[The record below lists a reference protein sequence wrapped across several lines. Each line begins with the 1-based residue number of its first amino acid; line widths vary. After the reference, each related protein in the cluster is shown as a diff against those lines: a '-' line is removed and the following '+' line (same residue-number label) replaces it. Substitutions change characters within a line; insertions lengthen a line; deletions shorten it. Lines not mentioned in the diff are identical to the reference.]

1 MSTEI
6 KVPDIGDFKNV
17 EIIEVL
23 VKEGEQI
30 NKNDPLITLESDK
43 SSVEVPSPLAGTISE
58 LKVKVGDKV
67 SQGDLLG
74 LINGEGKLVAENVSQ
89 EKILPETERII
100 NDAEE
105 STKKE
110 LKNIFQIQIPDI
122 GDFKSVEIIEIL
134 IKEGDHLKKGEPVI
148 TLESDKS
155 SMEIPSPISG
165 LIKEIKVKI
174 GDKVSEGSVIAT
186 AESQDKHSSNI
197 EKLEDTN
204 VKKIEDPIKRNTI
217 SRIKVENSKIYS
229 GNTNINDIDPQETNE
244 WIESLESVVK
254 RDGSERAHYL
264 LTQLIKEAYI
274 AGSNIPFTQKTPY
287 VNTIPTELEAK
298 SPGDQEIERKIRSL
312 IRWNAAA
319 TVVRANKISSE
330 LGGHIATFASAA
342 TLYDVGCNHFWRA
355 KTDDF
360 LGDMI
365 FYQGH
370 AAPGMYARSFLE
382 GRISKEQLANFRQ
395 EAKGNGLSSY
405 PHPWL
410 MPNYWQFPTVS
421 MGLGPIMAIYQARFM
436 KYLENRGLIQKQD
449 RKIWCFVG
457 DGETDEV
464 ETLGAIGLATREKLD
479 NLIFVINCNLQRLD
493 GPVRGNGK
501 IIQELEGTF
510 RGAGWNVIKVIW
522 GSYWDPLL
530 KADKSGL
537 LMKRMNEC
545 VDGEYQAM
553 KAKGGAYV
561 REKFFGKYPEL
572 SNLVSNM
579 SDSDIWRLNRGGHDP
594 NKVYAAYDA
603 AIKHKG
609 QPTVILT
616 KSIKGYGMGKS
627 GESINTTHQQKKLD
641 VNDMFYFRDRF
652 DIPLTDEQVEN
663 LEFYR
668 PDEKS
673 DEIQYLLE
681 RRRALGGPIPSRSS
695 KAAPVKIEESVFESS
710 YKSSGERK
718 ISTTMALVTIL
729 TKILRDKKTAAR
741 LVPIIP
747 DEARTFGME
756 GFFQKIGIYASEG
769 QKYEPVDSEQI
780 SSYREDK
787 KGQVLEEGINEAGA
801 MSSFIAAGTAYSN
814 HDIEML
820 PLYIFYSM
828 FGFQRVMDLIW
839 AAGDSQARGFLI
851 GATAGRTTLAG
862 EGLQHQD
869 GHSQIMSS
877 MIPNCIS
884 YDPTYAYELAII
896 VEDGLKRMHENQE
909 NIFYY
914 ITTMNENYVH
924 PEMPKHVQKEN
935 VLQGMYLFKSFENKG
950 KTKVQLLGSGTIF
963 NEVLQA
969 AEILSNEYGVDSD
982 VWSVTS
988 FNELRKNGME
998 IERRNLLNPEKEKE
1012 KSFVEKCLD
1021 GRSGPII
1028 SATDYMRIHGE
1039 QIRPYINESYY
1050 AFGTDGYGRS
1060 DTREKLREF
1069 FEVNKEYIVT
1079 NTLSILAKEQKIA
1092 SSVAQKAFEKYNID
1106 QNKPIPTKL

>member
-1 MSTEI
+1 MTTEI
-6 KVPDIGDFKNV
+6 RVPDIGDFKNV

-23 VKEGEQI
+23 IKEGDQI
-30 NKNDPLITLESDK
+30 NKNDTIITLESDK
-43 SSVEVPSPLAGTISE
+43 SSVEVPSPFSGTIGQ

-74 LINGEGKLVAENVSQ
+74 LMDGDEQQKQEEPTT

-100 NDAEE
+100 KDAEE
-105 STKKE
+105 TSKPKSESPIKE
-110 LKNIFQIQIPDI
+110 NKNPR
-122 GDFKSVEIIEIL
+122 IEI
-134 IKEGDHLKKGEPVI
+134 KN
-148 TLESDKS
+148 
-155 SMEIPSPISG
+155 
-165 LIKEIKVKI
+165 
-174 GDKVSEGSVIAT
+174 
-186 AESQDKHSSNI
+186 Q
-197 EKLEDTN
+197 
-204 VKKIEDPIKRNTI
+204 
-217 SRIKVENSKIYS
+217 KIYT
-229 GNTNINDIDPQETNE
+229 GITNINDIDPEETNE

-264 LTQLIKEAYI
+264 LTKLINEAYI
-274 AGSNIPFTQKTPY
+274 AGSTIPFTQKTPY

-298 SPGDQEIERKIRSL
+298 SPGNQEIEKKIRSL
-312 IRWNAAA
+312 VRWNAAA
-319 TVVRANKISSE
+319 MVVRANKVSSE

-355 KTDDF
+355 KNENF

-365 FYQGH
+365 YYQGH

-382 GRISKEQLANFRQ
+382 GRISEEQLIGFRQ
-395 EAKGNGLSSY
+395 EVKGGGLSSY

-421 MGLGPIMAIYQARFM
+421 MGLGPITAIYQARFM
-436 KYLENRGLIQKQD
+436 KYLENRGLIPHQD
-449 RKIWCFVG
+449 RKVWCFIG

-464 ETLGAIGLATREKLD
+464 ETLGAIGLASREKLD

-510 RGAGWNVIKVIW
+510 RGAGWNVLKVIW

-545 VDGEYQAM
+545 VDGEYQSF

-572 SNLVSNM
+572 TNLISNM

-594 NKVYAAYDA
+594 NKVYAAYDS

-609 QPTVILT
+609 QPSVILT
-616 KSIKGYGMGKS
+616 KTIKGYGMGKS
-627 GESINTTHQQKKLD
+627 GESINTTHQQKKLGLD
-641 VNDMFYFRDRF
+641 DMFYFRDRF
-652 DIPLTDEQVEN
+652 DIPLTDKQVEN
-663 LEFYR
+663 LEFYK

-673 DEIQYLLE
+673 EEIQYLKE

-695 KAAPVKIEESVFESS
+695 NATPVKIDSSVFESS
-710 YKSSGERK
+710 YKSSGERQ

-729 TKILRDKKTAAR
+729 TKILRDKNTAAR

-756 GFFQKIGIYASEG
+756 GFFQKVGIYASEG

-801 MSSFIAAGTAYSN
+801 MSSFIAAGTAYTN

-839 AAGDSQARGFLI
+839 SAGDSQARGFLI

-869 GHSQIMSS
+869 GHSLIMAS
-877 MIPNCIS
+877 MIPNCVS

-896 VEDGLKRMHENQE
+896 VEDGLKRMHEKQE

-914 ITTMNENYVH
+914 ITTMNENYLH
-924 PEMPKHVQKEN
+924 PEMPKHVKKED
-935 VLQGMYLFKSFENKG
+935 VLQGMYLLKEFENKG
-950 KTKVQLLGSGTIF
+950 KAKVQLMGSGTIL

-969 AEILSNEYGVDSD
+969 AEILSKEYGIDSD

-988 FNELRKNGME
+988 FNELKKNGME
-998 IERRNLLNPEKEKE
+998 VERNNLLNPENERE
-1012 KSFVEKCLD
+1012 QSFVEKCLE

-1028 SATDYMRIHGE
+1028 SATDYMRTYGD
-1039 QIRPYINESYY
+1039 QIRPYVKENYY

-1060 DTREKLREF
+1060 DTRKNLREF
-1069 FEVNKEYIVT
+1069 FEVNKEYIVA

-1092 SSVAQKAFEKYNID
+1092 SKVAQDAFEKYNID
-1106 QNKPIPTKL
+1106 QTKPIPTKL